1 MHETSA
7 RPALSLWPPDDTEES
22 VLGTNLHQTAITAV
36 RTGANEAASQE
47 EQPWQAGSQTNVA
60 GFARPDGRPYTT
72 LPDVFVYREPFDLQ
86 RATLSLAEDGPPA
99 LIVEVLSDDT
109 WKADLDLERGKP
121 FSYRR
126 GGVAEYLALDPLQQ
140 FTGRDGRGW
149 RLVGGAYVPW
159 EQGAGGRWASRLGF
173 SVGWEGARAVVY
185 DARGRLMPGEGQV
198 LRAIA
203 EGRAEGVAEGEAR
216 GRAEGLLVGR
226 AMLVRLLEL
235 RFGPLPPGLE
245 ARLGSLAAPAEL
257 TGLTESA
264 MVAPNLSGFVE
275 ALDRATG

>member
-47 EQPWQAGSQTNVA
+47 EQPWQAGSQTIVA
-60 GFARPDGRPYTT
+60 GFVRPDGRPYTT
-72 LPDVFVYREPFDLQ
+72 LPDVFVYREPFDLR

-99 LIVEVLSDDT
+99 LIVDVLSDDT

-140 FTGRDGRGW
+140 FMGRDGRGW

-159 EQGAGGRWASRLGF
+159 EQGAGGRWTSRLGF

-185 DARGRLMPGEGQV
+185 DANGRLMPGEGQV

-203 EGRAEGVAEGEAR
+203 EGEAR
-216 GRAEGLLVGR
+216 GLAKGLLTGVS
-226 AMLVRLLEL
+226 MLLRLLAS
-235 RFGPLPPGLE
+235 RFGAPPHGLE
-245 ARLGSLAAPAEL
+245 ARLAARATPAALEALTDIALA
-257 TGLTESA
+257 
-264 MVAPNLSGFVE
+264 VPNLADFLD
-275 ALDRATG
+275 ALDRILG

>member
-1 MHETSA
+1 MHETAA

-47 EQPWQAGSQTNVA
+47 QQPWQAGSQTNVA

-72 LPDVFVYREPFDLQ
+72 LPDVFVYRYPFDLR

-99 LIVEVLSDDT
+99 LIVEVLSDET

-121 FSYRR
+121 FSYGR

-140 FTGRDGRGW
+140 FTGRAGRGW

-203 EGRAEGVAEGEAR
+203 EGEARGEAR
-216 GRAEGLLVGR
+216 GRAEGLRTGVT
-226 AMLVRLLEL
+226 MLIRVLAA
-235 RFGPLPPGLE
+235 RFGPPPAGLE
-245 ARLGSLAAPAEL
+245 ARLAARATPAALEALTDLALEA
-257 TGLTESA
+257 S
-264 MVAPNLSGFVE
+264 NLADFRE
-275 ALDRATG
+275 ALDRVLG

>member
-1 MHETSA
+1 M
-7 RPALSLWPPDDTEES
+7 
-22 VLGTNLHQTAITAV
+22 GTNLHQTAITDTRARV
-36 RTGANEAASQE
+36 PGTGANEAASQE
-47 EQPWQAGSQTNVA
+47 ERPWQAGSQTNVA

-72 LPDVFVYREPFDLQ
+72 LPDVFVCRDPFDLQ
-86 RATLSLAEDGPPA
+86 RATLSLAEDGQPA

-245 ARLGSLAAPAEL
+245 ARLGSLAAPAAL